1 MEGTPDDRFR
11 SRKDIRV
18 RREPAAY
25 RLGRQTVN
33 DSESDRFLTDHGV
46 T

>member
-1 MEGTPDDRFR
+1 MTDFDPG
-11 SRKDIRV
+11 KDIRV

-25 RLGRQTVN
+25 RVVRQTVN